1 MSKALLA
8 SVGIVAP
15 FIFLSAWAVWHSFRH
30 VFDTPQERLLWLLFA
45 AFVPFLGGLIYFLLG
60 RRRVRGRMH

>member
-8 SVGIVAP
+8 SIAIVAP
-15 FIFLSAWAVWHSFRH
+15 FIILSAWAVWHSFRH

-45 AFVPFLGGLIYFLLG
+45 AFVPFIGGVTYLLVG
-60 RRRVRGRMH
+60 HRRARGRLE